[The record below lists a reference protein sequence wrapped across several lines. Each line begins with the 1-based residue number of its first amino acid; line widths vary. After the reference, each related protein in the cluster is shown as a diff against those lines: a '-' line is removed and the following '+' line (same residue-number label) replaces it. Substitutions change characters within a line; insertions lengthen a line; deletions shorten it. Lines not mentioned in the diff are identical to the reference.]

1 MPVSGKP
8 LAYNSLWQVRNDS
21 WSSLEEASTQLV
33 LAGAQCRPTDPLA
46 GTISGLLDTL
56 TPIERFWAF
65 PGGQSFQ
72 EMRRLF
78 VAGKYDRFAA
88 LVGGFNR
95 ALVTE
100 SYRGGQGLDTAGEDG
115 SYQHAAPVTEQAP
128 PGRPYLEV
136 LVVEDLSEAQERSL
150 REELRHWRRPDD
162 PFVYEIVV
170 VPSFED
176 AIMAARLNFRLQA
189 CVVRRRFA
197 HRSRYDAAALALFVG
212 DAGADDLMNRSPDER
227 AQILARSLARTRPE
241 LDLYLM
247 TEISV
252 EDLAGRLSHHFRRV
266 FHAREGSLEL
276 HLSLL
281 DGVAAR
287 YRAPFFSALRSYSH
301 RPTGMFHA
309 LPIAHG
315 KSILNS
321 HWIRDMLDFYGL
333 EIFLAETSATCGG
346 LDSLLEPTGPLREA
360 QQLAAKTFGSRQT
373 FFVTNG
379 TSTANKIVVQALVQP
394 GDIVLVDRNC
404 HQSHHY
410 GLMQAGAMVT
420 YLDAY
425 RLNPYSMYG
434 GVPLREIKARLLAL
448 RRAGKL
454 DRVKMLL
461 LTNCTFDGIVYDVE
475 RVMQECLAI
484 KPDLVFLW
492 DEAWFAFARLHPV
505 YRPRTAM
512 RAARTLRERL
522 HEPEY
527 RARYEKFA
535 EELAG
540 ITPGDDEALL
550 DRRLLPDPDCARVR
564 VYATQSTHKTL
575 TSLRQGSMI
584 HIFDQ
589 DFSQRAEETFHEAYM
604 THTSTSPNYQI
615 LASLDLGR
623 RQAALEGFEL
633 VQKQI
638 ENAMRLRDAVDHH
651 PLLSK
656 YMHCL
661 TTADLIP
668 AEYRPTGIDQ
678 PLRSGLPAMM
688 KAWTTDEFV
697 LDPSRVTIFIGA
709 TGIEGDTFKRSQ
721 LMDRY
726 GVQINK
732 TSRNT
737 VLFMTTIGTTRS
749 SVAYLI
755 EVLVTIARELAAQHA
770 DMSPAEHA
778 AHSRAVRRLT
788 APSAPLPDFSGFHPS
803 FTDGHEPST
812 PEGDVRRAFYLAYDD
827 SNCEY
832 LMPDEVQ
839 RRVEAGEQV
848 VSATFVTPYPPGF
861 PVLVPGQVFSPQIL
875 SFMASLD
882 TPEVHGFRRDLGYR
896 VYIDKAL
903 AAAAAA
909 RQTHGRA
916 GPVLGSRSGAGLAA
930 ARTSREGMPEDADR
944 DTGKA
949 SASSEMLAGSPP
961 LPPPLTLEHGG
972 TPPQHTGRPRPGI

>member
-1 MPVSGKP
+1 MAVSRNA
-8 LAYNSLWQVRNDS
+8 LAYNSLWQFRNDS

-33 LAGAQCRPTDPLA
+33 LAGTQCRPTDPPA
-46 GTISGLLDTL
+46 ETVSGLLDAL
-56 TPIERFWAF
+56 APIERYWAF
-65 PGGQSFQ
+65 PGAQRFHD
-72 EMRRLF
+72 MRRLF
-78 VAGKYDRFAA
+78 TAGKYDRFAA
-88 LVGGFNR
+88 MVSGINR

-100 SYRGGQGLDTAGEDG
+100 TYRDGQSPGTSGEDG
-115 SYQHAAPVTEQAP
+115 TYQQAAPATEQAP
-128 PGRPYLEV
+128 PGRPYFEV

-150 REELRHWRRPDD
+150 RDELRRWRRRDD

-197 HRSRYDAAALALFVG
+197 HRSRYDAAALAPFLGGFG
-212 DAGADDLMNRSPDER
+212 SDDLMDQSPDER
-227 AQILARSLARTRPE
+227 AQILARSLARIRPE

-252 EDLAGRLSHHFRRV
+252 EDLAGLSHHFRRV

-281 DGVAAR
+281 GGVAER

-301 RPTGMFHA
+301 RPTGVFHA
-309 LPIAHG
+309 LPISHG

-321 HWIRDMLDFYGL
+321 HWIRDMADFYGL

-360 QQLAAKTFGSRQT
+360 QELAAKAFGSRQT

-410 GLMQAGAMVT
+410 GLMLAGARVT

-434 GVPLREIKARLLAL
+434 AVPLREIKGTLLAL

-512 RAARTLRERL
+512 RAARTLHERL
-522 HEPEY
+522 HQPEY

-535 EELAG
+535 EELTA

-550 DRRLLPDPDCARVR
+550 DRQLLPDPDCARVR

-651 PLLSK
+651 PLLSR
-656 YMHCL
+656 YMRCL

-678 PLRSGLPAMM
+678 PLRSGLPNMIR
-688 KAWTTDEFV
+688 AWEHDEFV
-697 LDPSRVTIFIGA
+697 LDPSRVTIYIGA
-709 TGIEGDTFKRSQ
+709 TGIEGDTFKRTQ

-755 EVLVTIARELAAQHA
+755 EVLVTIARELDTQLL
-770 DMSPAEHA
+770 DISPAERA
-778 AHSRAVRRLT
+778 AHEDAVRRLT

-803 FTDGHEPST
+803 FTDGHEPAT

-839 RRVEAGEQV
+839 RRVGNGQQV

-861 PVLVPGQVFSPQIL
+861 PVLVPGQLFSSQIL
-875 SFMASLD
+875 DFMASLD

-896 VYIDKAL
+896 VYTDKAL
-903 AAAAAA
+903 AI
-909 RQTHGRA
+909 TGN
-916 GPVLGSRSGAGLAA
+916 
-930 ARTSREGMPEDADR
+930 DR
-944 DTGKA
+944 
-949 SASSEMLAGSPP
+949 P
-961 LPPPLTLEHGG
+961 
-972 TPPQHTGRPRPGI
+972 